1 MSVILSVVCFDKA
14 QHRLKLANLIK
25 VPELVEGSNEKKSCI
40 DAGFFRCLNK
50 IVYLI
55 AASSV
60 FNLSAIVFQSPA
72 AISFGS

>member
-40 DAGFFRCLNK
+40 DAGFFSLFKQDCLLNCSEQR
-50 IVYLI
+50 L
-55 AASSV
+55 
-60 FNLSAIVFQSPA
+60 
-72 AISFGS
+72 